1 MLQNK
6 QAQPFNPW
14 LLWVAFRRHWMWAV
28 PVGLILAAPI
38 SFLVYNS
45 FVPEYEA
52 THVLLANRDFVLSK
66 DILEMKGDLAR
77 NERAIILNQVV
88 LDAVLADPS
97 LASVPSLSDPNTKE
111 SEIRK
116 RIRVGNAADHLLTI
130 SYRDI
135 DKAVVADVA
144 NKIAESYMDETRK
157 SEARRLKNME
167 TWLIQPIVEA
177 SREVDIAWNKY
188 VELSKRSTGFDPARN
203 SIEPLEGRNYIAD
216 LRDRIADIDVEV
228 LGLNAELQ
236 GTSGAGKV
244 NGDKAN
250 GDKVVAEASGKPVSE
265 TKIEV
270 DPLQVQG
277 YVDRDPAIVQL
288 RRKIEQNEAEIRTI
302 ERKEQQGYWAGRY
315 SKLKQEVETWRLQL
329 AKEELVARTKAE
341 ASLQQSKIQ
350 EREARLL
357 SLAAKREILNTN
369 YEEEKLRIGKYAGE
383 TVELMDARENYE
395 RRRSM
400 LDKLSM
406 RQALLVAEQ
415 GRGSSIQT
423 FSVAKTP
430 YAALSEPP
438 FKKIL
443 MTGGAAFLFPFL
455 IALLLEFRVKRIT
468 NAEAISSNQ
477 LLPVMGEIARI
488 PSSDKRT
495 SGHRLFE
502 ESVDALRAN
511 LLFKLDGVRTMAVT
525 SAMPAE
531 GKSSVASQLAVS
543 LARYSGEAV
552 LVVDADLRSPDQHSL
567 FGITMGPGLCKL
579 FSGFAELDECI
590 DKSLDQ
596 VHVLSAGRLTSNPYN
611 LLTKKNLDGLFEQL
625 KTRYRFIVVDT
636 APVLPAA
643 ETLTVTAACE
653 ATLLCA
659 MRDVSQSEHVM
670 RTYKRLEDA
679 GSNVIGTVF
688 SGVPARE
695 YAYRYGDYR
704 YAQR

>member
-1 MLQNK
+1 MSNKLQNS
-6 QAQPFNPW
+6 QAQPFDPW
-14 LLWVAFRRHWMWAV
+14 LLWVAFRRHWMWAI
-28 PVGLILAAPI
+28 PVGLMLAAAS

-52 THVLLANRDFVLSK
+52 THVLEANRDYVLSK
-66 DILEMKGDLAR
+66 DILEMRGDLAR
-77 NERAIILNQVV
+77 NERAIILNQLV
-88 LDAVLADPS
+88 LDPVLADPS
-97 LASVPSLSDPNTKE
+97 LASVPSLSNPNTKE

-116 RIRVGNAADHLLTI
+116 RIRVGNVADHLMSI
-130 SYRDI
+130 SYRDT

-144 NKIAESYMDETRK
+144 NKIAESYQREKRK
-157 SEARRLKNME
+157 SDGLRLKNME
-167 TWLIQPIVEA
+167 TWLNQPIIQA
-177 SREVDIAWNKY
+177 SREVENAWNKY

-228 LGLNAELQ
+228 LELNAAVQ
-236 GTSGAGKV
+236 GKVGENMVAAETSG
-244 NGDKAN
+244 N
-250 GDKVVAEASGKPVSE
+250 PVSE
-265 TKIEV
+265 SKIDV
-270 DPLQVQG
+270 DPVQVQG
-277 YVDRDPAIVQL
+277 YVDREPAVVQL
-288 RRKIEQNEAEIRTI
+288 RRKIEQNEADIRTI
-302 ERKEQQGYWAGRY
+302 ERKEQQGFWAGRFT
-315 SKLKQEVETWRLQL
+315 KLKKEVETWRLQL
-329 AKEELVARTKAE
+329 VNEERLARTKAE
-341 ASLQQSKIQ
+341 GILKQSKIQ
-350 EREARLL
+350 ERQARLQ
-357 SLAAKREILNTN
+357 SLAAKREILNAN

-383 TVELMDARENYE
+383 TVELMEARENYE
-395 RRRSM
+395 RQRLM

-415 GRGSSIQT
+415 GRGSSMQT

-443 MTGGAAFLFPFL
+443 MAGGAAFLFPFL
-455 IALLLEFRVKRIT
+455 IGLMLEFRVKRIT

-477 LLPVMGEIARI
+477 LLPIMGEIARI
-488 PSSDKRT
+488 PNSDKRT

-567 FGITMGPGLCKL
+567 FGISMGPGLCKL
-579 FSGFAELDECI
+579 FLGLAELDECI

-596 VHVLSAGRLTSNPYN
+596 VHVLSAGRLSSNPYN
-611 LLTKKNLDGLFEQL
+611 LLTKKNLDALFEQL
-625 KTRYRFIVVDT
+625 KTRYRYIVVDT

-670 RTYKRLEDA
+670 RTYRRLEDA